1 LACRF
6 KAERPKTSMWHI
18 SAAIEV
24 TNDRII
30 ECGKE
35 TSIKVNDAIKCDK
48 CGSRILYK
56 KRRTDKN

>member
-1 LACRF
+1 MN
-6 KAERPKTSMWHI
+6 MWHI
-18 SAAIEV
+18 FAVIEV
-24 TNDRII
+24 INLLII